1 MVDTDVGL
9 ARLAHRLG
17 KDVGQPGLVQPAAQ
31 VGHLRPKRRI
41 AVITFDHPLVGGCGF
56 VARQRHQPEALLH
69 QFVAAEAEHRDAHV
83 VEILARLRHQHAA
96 DRLVRLVV
104 AVPAHDHVVTRRLFG
119 QHAVFLRPDMGQGD
133 QRVALVAQRL
143 PVGHG
148 IHRVREGQ
156 PREILV
162 VPRRMVVVVVVGHRG
177 HEADPAAAPLD
188 DRIGRRLGK
197 GRRIAYD
204 IGADDRKPA
213 LRGAHAQKS
222 LSGVELV
229 VAEGRHVVTQAVHQ
243 IDDRPARLG
252 GSIAVDV
259 ARPAVARIDQNHV
272 LHRIAAL
279 LDGFGQL
286 RELLDMGVDV
296 VGRKNHHRLHARRA
310 SRQHEEQQCAK

>member
-1 MVDTDVGL
+1 M
-9 ARLAHRLG
+9 
-17 KDVGQPGLVQPAAQ
+17 
-31 VGHLRPKRRI
+31 
-41 AVITFDHPLVGGCGF
+41 
-56 VARQRHQPEALLH
+56 
-69 QFVAAEAEHRDAHV
+69 
-83 VEILARLRHQHAA
+83 
-96 DRLVRLVV
+96 

-133 QRVALVAQRL
+133 QRVALVAAATARTATATTAS
-143 PVGHG
+143 
-148 IHRVREGQ
+148 REGQ

-229 VAEGRHVVTQAVHQ
+229 VAEGRHVVTQRSS
-243 IDDRPARLG
+243 DR
-252 GSIAVDV
+252 
-259 ARPAVARIDQNHV
+259 
-272 LHRIAAL
+272 
-279 LDGFGQL
+279 
-286 RELLDMGVDV
+286 
-296 VGRKNHHRLHARRA
+296 
-310 SRQHEEQQCAK
+310 

>member
-1 MVDTDVGL
+1 
-9 ARLAHRLG
+9 
-17 KDVGQPGLVQPAAQ
+17 
-31 VGHLRPKRRI
+31 
-41 AVITFDHPLVGGCGF
+41 
-56 VARQRHQPEALLH
+56 
-69 QFVAAEAEHRDAHV
+69 
-83 VEILARLRHQHAA
+83 
-96 DRLVRLVV
+96 
-104 AVPAHDHVVTRRLFG
+104 
-119 QHAVFLRPDMGQGD
+119 MGQGD

-296 VGRKNHHRLHARRA
+296 VGPKNHHRLHARRA